1 MIEYP
6 QAIKELVDS
15 FSKLPGV
22 GGKTALRQSLNILNW
37 RDEDIHSFSQ
47 SLKEISN
54 IKFCS
59 ECGIFSDYEVCS
71 ICNSEKR
78 KSEKLMCVV
87 ENFSDMMAI
96 ENSNQFS
103 GVYHILGGV
112 LNPLLGIGPEQL
124 KISHLN
130 DRVESLGVETVIL
143 AINPSVEGDATC
155 SYIRESL
162 ASEKINIE
170 RIGFG
175 MPMGGS
181 LEYLDPLT
189 ISKAL
194 ENRKRI

>member
-37 RDEDIHSFSQ
+37 RDEDIQSFSK
-47 SLKEISN
+47 SLKEVSN

-59 ECGIFSDYEVCS
+59 ECGIFSDYDICS
-71 ICNSEKR
+71 ICSSEKR
-78 KSEKLMCVV
+78 KSESSLCVV

-96 ENSNQFS
+96 ENSNQFK

-112 LNPLLGIGPEQL
+112 LNPLLGVGPEQL
-124 KISHLN
+124 KISFLKE
-130 DRVESLGVETVIL
+130 RVESLDIKTIIL

-162 ASEKINIE
+162 GNDNLNIE

-194 ENRKRI
+194 ENRKRL